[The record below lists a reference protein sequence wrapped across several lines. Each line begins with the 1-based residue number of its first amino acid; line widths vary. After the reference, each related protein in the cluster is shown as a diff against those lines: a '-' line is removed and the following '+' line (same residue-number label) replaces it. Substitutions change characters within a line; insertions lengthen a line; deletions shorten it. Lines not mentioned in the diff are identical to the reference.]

1 MADDFLSPII
11 DVMKTIL
18 VANLPGEIDDLD
30 TSLEDIPSAFM
41 HKSMQMT
48 HVQFPSMEIFP
59 SAQSALDPHYTYGTI
74 DFDWRIATIV
84 NLQAND
90 ENEGELNMRK
100 YMTAVIKSLEKGTV
114 SGNEMKL
121 DGKARFAGPILVD
134 FAGAGERGNLLFAVL
149 IMWEVRKSEDT
160 LA

>member
-30 TSLEDIPSAFM
+30 TSLEDIPAAFM
-41 HKSMQMT
+41 HKSMQMA

-59 SAQSALDPHYTYGTI
+59 SGPSILDPNYSQGI
-74 DFDWRIATIV
+74 IGFDWRIATMI

-90 ENEGELNMRK
+90 EDEGELNMRK

-114 SGNEMKL
+114 TNNEMKL
-121 DGKARFAGPILVD
+121 DGKARFAGPIAVD
-134 FAGAGERGNLLFAVL
+134 FAGGGERGNILFSVM
-149 IMWEVRKSEDT
+149 IVWEVGKSEDT